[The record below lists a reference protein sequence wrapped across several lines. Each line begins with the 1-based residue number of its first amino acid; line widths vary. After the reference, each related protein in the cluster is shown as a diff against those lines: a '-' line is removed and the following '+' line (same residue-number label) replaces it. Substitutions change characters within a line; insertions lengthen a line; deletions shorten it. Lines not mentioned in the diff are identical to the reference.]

1 MKGERNVGY
10 ELITVNNCNTIKE
23 ILINT
28 GLIGNIEITSQN
40 LDLDLVIDSVSIPIK
55 DEDFI
60 DMEKVYFMFEEST
73 SVLKIKER
81 EYELFFNLGE
91 WGSRERR
98 IPNSHLVLGTN
109 PIKFGSDYFC
119 QIELSQ
125 AVEDE
130 ENIYIIKNISKLAGE
145 GAISRLNN
153 GLGNDKARKHKRR
166 EELIER
172 LDLEVISYDDNDWCC
187 VYKIDKDKLNNETYY
202 EEIFHEFMYSFLMYA
217 LTIESIVAEE

>member
-1 MKGERNVGY
+1 MGY
-10 ELITVNNCNTIKE
+10 ELITVGNCNTIKE
-23 ILINT
+23 ILVNT
-28 GLIGNIEITSQN
+28 GLTGDIEISSHN
-40 LDLDLVIDSVSIPIK
+40 LELDLTIDSVSMTIR
-55 DEDFI
+55 DEHFI
-60 DMEKVYFMFEEST
+60 DMDKVYFMFEDST
-73 SVLKIKER
+73 SVLKVKER

-91 WGSRERR
+91 WGTRERR
-98 IPNSHLVLGTN
+98 IPNSHLVLGTS

-130 ENIYIIKNISKLAGE
+130 EFIYIIKNISKLAGE

-153 GLGNDKARKHKRR
+153 GLGYDKDMKHKRR

-172 LDLEVISYDDNDWCC
+172 LNLEVISYDNNDWCC
-187 VYKIDKDKLNNETYY
+187 LNKIDKDKLINEACH

-217 LTIESIVAEE
+217 LTIESIVAEG

>member
-1 MKGERNVGY
+1 MGY
-10 ELITVNNCNTIKE
+10 ELVTIENVNRIKE
-23 ILINT
+23 LLKNT
-28 GLIGNIEITSQN
+28 ALNDNIEIKIPN
-40 LDLDLVIDSVSIPIK
+40 LDLSLTVDSVSVTMQNEEFLEK
-55 DEDFI
+55 YSL
-60 DMEKVYFMFEEST
+60 DMEKVYFMYQEST
-73 SVLKIKER
+73 PVLKIRNR

-91 WGSRERR
+91 WGYKTR
-98 IPNSHLVLGTN
+98 IPKSHLVLGTN

>member
-1 MKGERNVGY
+1 MGY
-10 ELITVNNCNTIKE
+10 KLITVNNCNRIKE
-23 ILINT
+23 ILIST
-28 GLIGNIEITSQN
+28 GLIGDIEISSHN
-40 LDLDLVIDSVSIPIK
+40 LELDLTIDSVSIPIK
-55 DEDFI
+55 DEHFI
-60 DMEKVYFMFEEST
+60 DMDKVYFMFEEST

-91 WGSRERR
+91 WGTRERR

-125 AVEDE
+125 AIEDE
-130 ENIYIIKNISKLAGE
+130 KNIYIIKNISKLAGG

-153 GLGNDKARKHKRR
+153 GLGKDKARKHIRR

-172 LDLEVISYDDNDWCC
+172 LNLEVISYENNDWCC
-187 VYKIDKDKLNNETYY
+187 VYKIDKDKLNNEAYY
-202 EEIFHEFMYSFLMYA
+202 EDIFHEFMYSFLMYA
-217 LTIESIVAEE
+217 LTIESIVAEK

>member
-1 MKGERNVGY
+1 MGY
-10 ELITVNNCNTIKE
+10 ELVTIENVNRIKE
-23 ILINT
+23 LLKNT
-28 GLIGNIEITSQN
+28 ALNDNIEIKIPN
-40 LDLDLVIDSVSIPIK
+40 LDLSLTVDSVSVTMQNEEFLEK
-55 DEDFI
+55 YSL
-60 DMEKVYFMFEEST
+60 DMEKVYFMYQESMP
-73 SVLKIKER
+73 VLKIRNR

-91 WGSRERR
+91 WGYKTR
-98 IPNSHLVLGTN
+98 IPKSHLVLGTN

>member
-1 MKGERNVGY
+1 MGY
-10 ELITVNNCNTIKE
+10 ELVTIENVNRIKE
-23 ILINT
+23 LLKNT
-28 GLIGNIEITSQN
+28 ALNDNIEIKIPN
-40 LDLDLVIDSVSIPIK
+40 LDLSLTVDSVSVTMQNEEFLEK
-55 DEDFI
+55 YSL
-60 DMEKVYFMFEEST
+60 DMEKVYFMYQESMH
-73 SVLKIKER
+73 VLKIRNR

-91 WGSRERR
+91 WGYKTR
-98 IPNSHLVLGTN
+98 IPKSHLVLGTN
-109 PIKFGSDYFC
+109 PIKFGSDFFC

>member
-1 MKGERNVGY
+1 MGY
-10 ELITVNNCNTIKE
+10 ELVTIENVNRIKE
-23 ILINT
+23 LLKNT
-28 GLIGNIEITSQN
+28 ALNDNIEIKIPN
-40 LDLDLVIDSVSIPIK
+40 LDLSLTVDSVSVTMQNEEFLEK
-55 DEDFI
+55 YSL
-60 DMEKVYFMFEEST
+60 DMEKVYFMYQEST
-73 SVLKIKER
+73 PVLKIRNR

-91 WGSRERR
+91 WGYKTR
-98 IPNSHLVLGTN
+98 IPKSHLVLGTN
-109 PIKFGSDYFC
+109 PIKFGSDFFC

>member
-1 MKGERNVGY
+1 MNY
-10 ELITVNNCNTIKE
+10 
-23 ILINT
+23 
-28 GLIGNIEITSQN
+28 S
-40 LDLDLVIDSVSIPIK
+40 
-55 DEDFI
+55 
-60 DMEKVYFMFEEST
+60 
-73 SVLKIKER
+73 
-81 EYELFFNLGE
+81 FNLGE
-91 WGSRERR
+91 WGYKTR
-98 IPNSHLVLGTN
+98 IPKSHLVLGTN

-172 LDLEVISYDDNDWCC
+172 LNLEVISYDDNDWCC
-187 VYKIDKDKLNNETYY
+187 VYKIEKDKLNNKAYY
-202 EEIFHEFMYSFLMYA
+202 EDIFHEFMYSFLMYA
-217 LTIESIVAEE
+217 LTIESIIAEK

>member
-1 MKGERNVGY
+1 MGY
-10 ELITVNNCNTIKE
+10 ELVTIENVNRIKE
-23 ILINT
+23 LLKNT
-28 GLIGNIEITSQN
+28 ALNDNIEIKIPN
-40 LDLDLVIDSVSIPIK
+40 LDLSLTVDSVSVTMQNEEFLEK
-55 DEDFI
+55 YSL
-60 DMEKVYFMFEEST
+60 DMEKVYFMYQESMP
-73 SVLKIKER
+73 VLKIRNR

-91 WGSRERR
+91 WGYKTR
-98 IPNSHLVLGTN
+98 IPKSHLVLGTN

-172 LDLEVISYDDNDWCC
+172 LNLEVISYDDNDWCC
-187 VYKIDKDKLNNETYY
+187 VYKIEKDKLNNKAYY
-202 EEIFHEFMYSFLMYA
+202 EDIFHEFMYSFLMYA